1 MFKNIS
7 RTVWII
13 SLISLFNDFS
23 SEMLYPIIPLYLQQ
37 IGYGTLLIGILEGI
51 AECIAGLSKIYM
63 GSLSDTFQR
72 RLPFVQFGYILSIL
86 SRPLIGLS
94 SYVGLIFG
102 ARSMDR
108 VGKGIRSGARDA
120 LLADESTNESRAE
133 VFGFHRSMDTAGAVL
148 GPLVAILYLSFHP
161 ENYKSIFFITLIPG
175 VIAIAFTFFI
185 KEKKRDVNKQ
195 KSYSI
200 KKHFSFY
207 KEAPKSFM
215 KLVIILLLFSLVNSS
230 DMFLLLK
237 AKEAGLHE
245 REVLWLYLLFNLSF
259 AFFAFP
265 VGKIADKLGKMNILI
280 TGLILYALSYFL
292 FTFSLHTYLIVA
304 IFILYGLFYAFNQ
317 GIVKALLLEKVSAS
331 QKSSAIGFFEGLNS
345 FGLLIANGLAGWV
358 WFQFGSNT
366 MLLYSAII
374 TLVVIAL
381 LLQYRTVEMNK

>member
-1 MFKNIS
+1 
-7 RTVWII
+7 
-13 SLISLFNDFS
+13 
-23 SEMLYPIIPLYLQQ
+23 
-37 IGYGTLLIGILEGI
+37 
-51 AECIAGLSKIYM
+51 
-63 GSLSDTFQR
+63 
-72 RLPFVQFGYILSIL
+72 
-86 SRPLIGLS
+86 
-94 SYVGLIFG
+94 
-102 ARSMDR
+102 
-108 VGKGIRSGARDA
+108 
-120 LLADESTNESRAE
+120 
-133 VFGFHRSMDTAGAVL
+133 
-148 GPLVAILYLSFHP
+148 
-161 ENYKSIFFITLIPG
+161 
-175 VIAIAFTFFI
+175 
-185 KEKKRDVNKQ
+185 
-195 KSYSI
+195 
-200 KKHFSFY
+200 
-207 KEAPKSFM
+207 
-215 KLVIILLLFSLVNSS
+215 
-230 DMFLLLK
+230 
-237 AKEAGLHE
+237 
-245 REVLWLYLLFNLSF
+245 LSF